1 MHGGTRW
8 AAAALAAALTW
19 MPSAALA
26 ADTATTPGLVDATH
40 RATNEAP
47 DSLKQWAA
55 EREESAPRK
64 RQIAI
69 VLILVMTAAG
79 ATSAYLMTKR
89 TAELDRMVGDAHNRW
104 MRDRAGVGR
113 GRWER

>member
-1 MHGGTRW
+1 MPRQRRLIAGVLTALLVLLPV
-8 AAAALAAALTW
+8 AAQ
-19 MPSAALA
+19 A
-26 ADTATTPGLVDATH
+26 ADTATATGLLDATH

-89 TAELDRMVGDAHNRW
+89 TADVDRMIGDAHNRW
-104 MRDRAGVGR
+104 MRDRSGVGR
-113 GRWER
+113 GRWDR